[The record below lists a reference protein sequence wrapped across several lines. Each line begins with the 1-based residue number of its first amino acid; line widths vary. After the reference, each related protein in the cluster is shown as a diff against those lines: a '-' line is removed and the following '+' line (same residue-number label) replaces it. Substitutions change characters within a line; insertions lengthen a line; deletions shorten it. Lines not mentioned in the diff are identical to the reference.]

1 MDFNLEKK
9 NMQSYIPTL
18 YTLTQRAGEALLAVY
33 QTEDFGIEN
42 KADDSPVT
50 RADKASNDIICAG
63 LAALTP
69 SYPIVS
75 EENLEISYAERQ
87 HFEYYWCVDPLDGT
101 KEFIKRNDDF
111 VINIAL
117 IHRNKPVLGVV
128 YVPVLNEF
136 YWAIEGKGAFQTID
150 GIDIPLRAD
159 SFTMAQSGLSIAVS
173 RSHFTQKIADYVANF
188 QYPRL
193 TARGSALKIMLIAK
207 GNVHLYPCISK
218 TMEWDTAAPQIILQ
232 EAGGQLLNH
241 ATNMPLI
248 YNKENLGNPE
258 FVAYGKRT
266 DV

>member
-1 MDFNLEKK
+1 MYK
-9 NMQSYIPTL
+9 YIADL
-18 YTLTQRAGEALLAVY
+18 HTLTQRAGEALLAVY
-33 QTEDFGIEN
+33 ETEDFGIEN

-75 EENLEISYAERQ
+75 EENLEIPYTERQ

-101 KEFIKRNDDF
+101 KEFINRNDDF

-117 IHRNKPVLGVV
+117 IQRNKPVLGVV
-128 YVPVLNEF
+128 YLPVLKEF
-136 YWAIEGKGAFQTID
+136 YWAIEGEGAWQRIAPNTDFRLNAD
-150 GIDIPLRAD
+150 G
-159 SFTMAQSGLSIAVS
+159 FMMEQSGLSIAVS

-193 TARGSALKIMLIAK
+193 TARGSALKIILIAK
-207 GNVHLYPCISK
+207 GDVHLYPCISK

-232 EAGGQLLNH
+232 EARGQLLDY
-241 ATNMPLI
+241 ATNTPLV
-248 YNKENLGNPE
+248 YNKENLANPE
-258 FVAYGKRT
+258 FVAYARLHKG
-266 DV
+266 

>member
-1 MDFNLEKK
+1 MY
-9 NMQSYIPTL
+9 SYIPSL

-42 KADDSPVT
+42 KADESPVT
-50 RADKASNDIICAG
+50 RADKASNEIICAG
-63 LAALTP
+63 LMALTP

-128 YVPVLNEF
+128 YVPVLNQF
-136 YWAIEGKGAFQTID
+136 YWAIEGQGAFQTID
-150 GIDIPLRAD
+150 QVDVPIHAD
-159 SFTMAQSGLSIAVS
+159 GFTMAQSGLSIAVS
-173 RSHFTQKIADYVANF
+173 RSHFTQKIADYVAHF

-207 GNVHLYPCISK
+207 GEVHLYPCISK

-232 EAGGQLLNH
+232 EAGGKLLNH
-241 ATNMPLI
+241 ATNTPLV

-258 FVAYGKRT
+258 FVAYGNVREE
-266 DV
+266 